1 MANGRYDTRIQEG
14 GEVVEEGR
22 VQMVFRAVEV
32 LCVIL

>member
-1 MANGRYDTRIQEG
+1 MADTKTRIQEG

-22 VQMVFRAVEV
+22 VQMIFRAVEV